1 MKAIDLT
8 QEIYTGM
15 PVFPGHAKTVVFD
28 TMTYQDSIDGLKLTD
43 GYCYRTNGLLICDHG
58 PTHVDAVSHIDPT
71 PGAPTIDEMS
81 LENFYGPGICLDVSY
96 FPEHTLLEP
105 KDIIDAQQKAGKEI
119 KKGDVVLFYTGHY
132 DRHYPDYSYLEN
144 YTGFSYDAAAYL
156 IEEKGIRLW
165 GADTPSPDRPPTK
178 NYPVHVHYKK
188 TRVPHMENLCNLD
201 KLFGKDFMFYGFPL
215 RIRGGSGSPIRAVAI
230 IDE

>member
-1 MKAIDLT
+1 MMKAIDLS
-8 QEIYTGM
+8 QEIYEGM
-15 PVFPGHAKTVVFD
+15 PVFPGHAKTVIFD
-28 TMTYQDSIDGLKLTD
+28 TVTYEETGRKLTD
-43 GYCYRTNGLLICDHG
+43 GYCYRTNGILLCDHG

-71 PGAPTIDEMS
+71 PGAPTVDEMS
-81 LENFYGPGICLDVSY
+81 LENFYGPGICLDVSF

-105 KDIIDAQQKAGKEI
+105 DDIKEAEKRAGKSI

-132 DRHYPDYSYLEN
+132 DRHYPNPEYLEN

-165 GADTPSPDRPPTK
+165 GVDTPSPDRPPTT
-178 NYPVHVHYKK
+178 NYPVHLHYKK

-215 RIRGGSGSPIRAVAI
+215 RIRKGSGSPIRAVAI